1 MDAKCRCE
9 KCGKVNIVGTNDV
22 KKRTVYEVG
31 DTGHMDPISVTYY
44 ECICGH
50 VNVVQADNRESK
62 KVLKELMSVIYR
74 VMRQG
79 AKARDR
85 NRRDKKE
92 AELLEIREGLKEQ
105 ARGKD
110 FYDEEGKI
118 FIKSLT
124 FSTDSNII

>member
-9 KCGKVNIVGTNDV
+9 KCGKVNIVGGSDII
-22 KKRTVYEVG
+22 KKTVYAVE
-31 DTGHMDPISVTYY
+31 DPGHMEPISITYY
-44 ECICGH
+44 ECACGH
-50 VNVVQADNRESK
+50 MNVVQADNRESK
-62 KVLKELMSVIYR
+62 KVLKELMSVICR

-92 AELLEIREGLKEQ
+92 AELLEIRENLKEQ
-105 ARGKD
+105 VKSKD